1 MKAGISIVASAIL
14 LFRMKNS
21 TKPLAWFGLRTPPFL
36 PTLILTAIYMAWMF
50 GTDLLT
56 HWRGPWNFEPW
67 RQAPFLASAL
77 RVVAVCIFGP
87 LVEELLFRGVAFSW
101 LAERINIGLTIVA
114 TALAWSLL
122 HYDYPWW
129 VIAIIFVDGLILGV
143 TRWRTR
149 SVLAPAAMHM
159 LYNLYA
165 IW

>member
-1 MKAGISIVASAIL
+1 
-14 LFRMKNS
+14 MKNS
-21 TKPLAWFGLRTPPFL
+21 NRPLAWFGVRTPPFL

-67 RQAPFLASAL
+67 REAPFLGSAL